1 MGKPQG
7 TNKMVEG
14 QIYDDPVRLA
24 LLVHPSNLQRIRIK
38 SRNIRMKKLNVKS
51 PWKSLILNT
60 AGRIVL
66 TKRNTSTRR
75 STEGTKSTTT
85 TVTEG
90 TKSTMTTVMEA
101 TKSTMITVMEATKS
115 TADKSTVVDMDPTEE
130 NNMVVDTDP
139 MVVDTEVNSTVVNS
153 MEVNDTEV
161 NDTEVNNTEV
171 NSTAYTT
178 KDTKNTVK
186 TSTVPTE
193 RLPALTTSI
202 IQRPTLMFHKP
213 LLNTT
218 TKTS

>member
-1 MGKPQG
+1 
-7 TNKMVEG
+7 MVEG
-14 QIYDDPVRLA
+14 IYDDPVRLA
-24 LLVHPSNLQRIRIK
+24 LLVHPSNLQRIKIK

-66 TKRNTSTRR
+66 TKRNTSTRRSMVATKSTAADTRR

-130 NNMVVDTDP
+130 NSMVVDTDP

-161 NDTEVNNTEV
+161 NYTEVNNTEV

-186 TSTVPTE
+186 TSTVP
-193 RLPALTTSI
+193 ALTTSI

>member
-24 LLVHPSNLQRIRIK
+24 LLVHPSNLQRIKIK

-66 TKRNTSTRR
+66 TKRNTSTRTSMVATKSTAADTRR

-90 TKSTMTTVMEA
+90 TKSTMT
-101 TKSTMITVMEATKS
+101 TVMEATKS

-153 MEVNDTEV
+153 MD
-161 NDTEVNNTEV
+161 VNNTEV

>member
-24 LLVHPSNLQRIRIK
+24 LLVHPSNLQRIKIK

-66 TKRNTSTRR
+66 TKRNTSTRRSMVATKSTAADTRR

-115 TADKSTVVDMDPTEE
+115 TADKSTVLDMDPTEE

-139 MVVDTEVNSTVVNS
+139 MVVDTEVNS
-153 MEVNDTEV
+153 
-161 NDTEVNNTEV
+161 TEVNNTEV

>member
-24 LLVHPSNLQRIRIK
+24 LLVHPSNLRRIKIK

-75 STEGTKSTTT
+75 SMVATKSTAADTRRSTEGTKSTTT

-101 TKSTMITVMEATKS
+101 TKSTMTTVMEATKS

-139 MVVDTEVNSTVVNS
+139 MVVDTEVNST
-153 MEVNDTEV
+153 
-161 NDTEVNNTEV
+161 
-171 NSTAYTT
+171 AYTT
-178 KDTKNTVK
+178 KDTKNTVNI
-186 TSTVPTE
+186 E
-193 RLPALTTSI
+193 IEL
-202 IQRPTLMFHKP
+202 
-213 LLNTT
+213 
-218 TKTS
+218 

>member
-24 LLVHPSNLQRIRIK
+24 LLVHPSNLQRIKIK

-66 TKRNTSTRR
+66 TKRNTSTRKSMAADTRR

-139 MVVDTEVNSTVVNS
+139 MVVD
-153 MEVNDTEV
+153 
-161 NDTEVNNTEV
+161 
-171 NSTAYTT
+171 
-178 KDTKNTVK
+178 
-186 TSTVPTE
+186 
-193 RLPALTTSI
+193 
-202 IQRPTLMFHKP
+202 
-213 LLNTT
+213 
-218 TKTS
+218 

>member
-24 LLVHPSNLQRIRIK
+24 LLVHPSNLQRIKIK

-75 STEGTKSTTT
+75 SMVATKSTAADTRRGTEGTKSTTT

-101 TKSTMITVMEATKS
+101 TKSTMITVMEGTKSTMITVMEGTKS

-139 MVVDTEVNSTVVNS
+139 MVVDTEVNST
-153 MEVNDTEV
+153 
-161 NDTEVNNTEV
+161 
-171 NSTAYTT
+171 AYTT
-178 KDTKNTVK
+178 KDTKNTVNI
-186 TSTVPTE
+186 E
-193 RLPALTTSI
+193 IEL
-202 IQRPTLMFHKP
+202 
-213 LLNTT
+213 
-218 TKTS
+218 

>member
-1 MGKPQG
+1 
-7 TNKMVEG
+7 
-14 QIYDDPVRLA
+14 
-24 LLVHPSNLQRIRIK
+24 
-38 SRNIRMKKLNVKS
+38 
-51 PWKSLILNT
+51 
-60 AGRIVL
+60 
-66 TKRNTSTRR
+66 
-75 STEGTKSTTT
+75 
-85 TVTEG
+85 
-90 TKSTMTTVMEA
+90 MEA
-101 TKSTMITVMEATKS
+101 TKSTMITGTKS

-139 MVVDTEVNSTVVNS
+139 MVVGTVVNS
-153 MEVNDTEV
+153 MEV

-202 IQRPTLMFHKP
+202 IQRPILMLHKP

>member
-24 LLVHPSNLQRIRIK
+24 LLVQPSNLRRIKIK

-75 STEGTKSTTT
+75 SMVATKSTAADTRRS
-85 TVTEG
+85 TVG
-90 TKSTMTTVMEA
+90 

-161 NDTEVNNTEV
+161 NDTEVNDTEVNNTEV

-178 KDTKNTVK
+178 KDTKNTVNI
-186 TSTVPTE
+186 E
-193 RLPALTTSI
+193 IEL
-202 IQRPTLMFHKP
+202 
-213 LLNTT
+213 
-218 TKTS
+218 

>member
-24 LLVHPSNLQRIRIK
+24 LLVHPSNLQRIKIK

-75 STEGTKSTTT
+75 SMVATKSTAADTRRGTEGTKSTTT

-90 TKSTMTTVMEA
+90 TKSTMTTVMEG
-101 TKSTMITVMEATKS
+101 TKSTMITVMEGTKS

-139 MVVDTEVNSTVVNS
+139 MVVDTEVNST
-153 MEVNDTEV
+153 
-161 NDTEVNNTEV
+161 
-171 NSTAYTT
+171 AYTT
-178 KDTKNTVK
+178 KDTKNTVNI
-186 TSTVPTE
+186 E
-193 RLPALTTSI
+193 IEL
-202 IQRPTLMFHKP
+202 
-213 LLNTT
+213 
-218 TKTS
+218 

>member
-24 LLVHPSNLQRIRIK
+24 LLVHPSNLQRIKIK

-66 TKRNTSTRR
+66 TKRNTRR

-115 TADKSTVVDMDPTEE
+115 TADKSTVLDMDPTEE

-139 MVVDTEVNSTVVNS
+139 MVVDTEVNS
-153 MEVNDTEV
+153 
-161 NDTEVNNTEV
+161 TEVNNTEV

>member
-1 MGKPQG
+1 
-7 TNKMVEG
+7 
-14 QIYDDPVRLA
+14 
-24 LLVHPSNLQRIRIK
+24 
-38 SRNIRMKKLNVKS
+38 
-51 PWKSLILNT
+51 
-60 AGRIVL
+60 
-66 TKRNTSTRR
+66 
-75 STEGTKSTTT
+75 
-85 TVTEG
+85 
-90 TKSTMTTVMEA
+90 
-101 TKSTMITVMEATKS
+101 MITVMEATKS

-130 NNMVVDTDP
+130 NSMVVDTDP

-153 MEVNDTEV
+153 M
-161 NDTEVNNTEV
+161 EV

-202 IQRPTLMFHKP
+202 IQHPTLMFHKP

>member
-1 MGKPQG
+1 
-7 TNKMVEG
+7 MVEG
-14 QIYDDPVRLA
+14 IYDDPVRLA
-24 LLVHPSNLQRIRIK
+24 LLVHPSNLQRIKIK

-75 STEGTKSTTT
+75 S
-85 TVTEG
+85 
-90 TKSTMTTVMEA
+90 
-101 TKSTMITVMEATKS
+101 MEATKS

-130 NNMVVDTDP
+130 NSMVVDTDP

-161 NDTEVNNTEV
+161 NNTEVNNTEV

>member
-1 MGKPQG
+1 
-7 TNKMVEG
+7 MVEG
-14 QIYDDPVRLA
+14 IYDDPVRLA
-24 LLVHPSNLQRIRIK
+24 LLVHPSNLQRIKIK

-75 STEGTKSTTT
+75 SMVATKSTAADTRRSTEGTKSTTT

-90 TKSTMTTVMEA
+90 TKSTM
-101 TKSTMITVMEATKS
+101 ITVMEDTKI

-130 NNMVVDTDP
+130 NNMVVGTDP

-161 NDTEVNNTEV
+161 NNTEVNNTEV

-186 TSTVPTE
+186 TSTVP
-193 RLPALTTSI
+193 
-202 IQRPTLMFHKP
+202 
-213 LLNTT
+213 
-218 TKTS
+218 

>member
-24 LLVHPSNLQRIRIK
+24 LLVHPSNLQRIKIK

-75 STEGTKSTTT
+75 SMVATKSTAADTRKSTTT

-90 TKSTMTTVMEA
+90 TKSTMTTVMEATKSTMTTVMEA

-130 NNMVVDTDP
+130 NSMVVDTDP
-139 MVVDTEVNSTVVNS
+139 MVVD
-153 MEVNDTEV
+153 
-161 NDTEVNNTEV
+161 
-171 NSTAYTT
+171 
-178 KDTKNTVK
+178 
-186 TSTVPTE
+186 
-193 RLPALTTSI
+193 
-202 IQRPTLMFHKP
+202 
-213 LLNTT
+213 
-218 TKTS
+218 

>member
-1 MGKPQG
+1 M
-7 TNKMVEG
+7 E
-14 QIYDDPVRLA
+14 A
-24 LLVHPSNLQRIRIK
+24 
-38 SRNIRMKKLNVKS
+38 
-51 PWKSLILNT
+51 
-60 AGRIVL
+60 
-66 TKRNTSTRR
+66 
-75 STEGTKSTTT
+75 
-85 TVTEG
+85 

-139 MVVDTEVNSTVVNS
+139 MVVDTEVNS
-153 MEVNDTEV
+153 M
-161 NDTEVNNTEV
+161 EV